1 MKNLVEG
8 TLAVIVIVL
17 VFMFGSNVSALE
29 PENNKKYEIYV
40 INLENEHKINNYNI
54 IEIKNKDILKLD
66 KKEEV
71 VEEVD
76 LSLQQELVNFA
87 LMFNGN
93 PYVMGGT
100 SLTNGA
106 DCSGFVQ
113 TLYANFGYSLPR
125 STYEQSISGIES
137 NIDNIQIGD
146 IVSYGYDGYST
157 HSALYIGDG
166 LIIHAS
172 TPELGIR
179 IDTVYLMPIV
189 AVRRIIY

>member
-71 VEEVD
+71 VE
-76 LSLQQELVNFA
+76 
-87 LMFNGN
+87 
-93 PYVMGGT
+93 
-100 SLTNGA
+100 
-106 DCSGFVQ
+106 
-113 TLYANFGYSLPR
+113 
-125 STYEQSISGIES
+125 
-137 NIDNIQIGD
+137 
-146 IVSYGYDGYST
+146 
-157 HSALYIGDG
+157 
-166 LIIHAS
+166 
-172 TPELGIR
+172 
-179 IDTVYLMPIV
+179 
-189 AVRRIIY
+189 

>member
-17 VFMFGSNVSALE
+17 VFMLGSNVSALE

-40 INLENEHKINNYNI
+40 INFENEHKINNYNI

>member
-17 VFMFGSNVSALE
+17 VFMLGSNVSALE
-29 PENNKKYEIYV
+29 LENNKKYEIYV
-40 INLENEHKINNYNI
+40 INLENENKINNYNI

-71 VEEVD
+71 VEEID

>member
-17 VFMFGSNVSALE
+17 VFMLGSNVSALE

>member
-17 VFMFGSNVSALE
+17 VFMLGSNVSALE
-29 PENNKKYEIYV
+29 PENNKKYEIYL

-71 VEEVD
+71 VEEID

-113 TLYANFGYSLPR
+113 TLYAYFGYSLPR